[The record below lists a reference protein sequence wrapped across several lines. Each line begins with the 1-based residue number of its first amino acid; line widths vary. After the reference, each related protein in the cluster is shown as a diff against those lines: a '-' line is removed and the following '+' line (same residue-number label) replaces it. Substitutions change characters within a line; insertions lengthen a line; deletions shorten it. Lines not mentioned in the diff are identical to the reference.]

1 MEISKD
7 EIIFQVIEKH
17 FNSKNENNTFVINF
31 KNGNTNW
38 TENEFNNFTNFMN
51 NSDFIQE
58 IENDYLEIN
67 YNDDILKIN
76 GISDIVK
83 FYSSENYLSLNH
95 EMYSKKTLLNDNI
108 KNLFDA
114 DIEFEL
120 YDIKKIDSL
129 DEKWND
135 FRKKYK
141 IIKKINY
148 KDEKNNITYVAKIVK
163 CDEDENEDFYSLKQ
177 SNVINA
183 IQKYEFN
190 VICNNKDNVIN
201 SIVKV
206 IQSIFMSSIV
216 LTKKQQKKVLNEYLE
231 LIKQDIKINKYNKD
245 DDTIPLLTP
254 KPVTLERKN
263 LIDPNEYG
271 AISILSGYT
280 VTEKADG
287 ERLLMY
293 INNEGKCYLINSS
306 YRVEDSGIIT
316 KNKKVNNSLIDGEF
330 ILCDKR
336 RDIHKKNIYAAFDI
350 YYLNNTKLTDLPLID
365 KKKCRYE
372 ELKSIEDLLN
382 SNDSFTEF
390 IIKKHYYSDDIL
402 KDSKNILEN
411 ARTYPYDID
420 GLIYTPAKL
429 ALYSYYPGRPVELT
443 DNMKWDRVFKWKPE
457 EQNTID
463 FLIKEEKEVLIN
475 GIRHKEF
482 SLWVGYNVSQWTD
495 ITIDIGLK
503 LRYDKEYIRTNRI
516 DNKKYIPKLFR
527 PIKNYHN
534 NVDKVFIKIDSKGDT
549 RAENGDKI
557 ISEIIAEFR
566 YEVDIKKWFPIRVRD
581 DKTKIFKKGILSKT
595 ANDLSVA
602 LNIWNSIH
610 APVTTSMIMG
620 NQEVYAKD
628 APDNIDE
635 RMLESD
641 DIYYAREIN
650 RDSLLSVHMLNFHN
664 QGIKQQLYKKSPNK
678 NSILELA
685 CGEGGDMNRILN
697 EKYKFVLGVDLV
709 KNNIINPRSG
719 AYSRMLKR
727 RMQYNRQLDAG
738 PDKIYFPDIVFAVG
752 DCAVDIKS
760 GRAASIVGD
769 KESENLLKIVMNRN
783 TKYPPYLK
791 YLSGKGADGFDC
803 VSCMFAIH
811 YFFENETKLKGFL
824 HNVSNNLKKNG
835 IFICTFMD
843 GKLVQDMILKN
854 DGNLLEGR
862 KQLDTDDKITIP
874 TWAIIRRYN
883 LDGDENN
890 HYNKKI
896 EVFLENTQKLIP
908 EFLVNYDF
916 LIKIA
921 KEFNLSI
928 KESELFSD
936 SFNKIKENISDFA
949 NLQSNLE
956 QDIIELD
963 KDPVQKQFSFLNR
976 WCVFQK
982 N

>member
-1 MEISKD
+1 MELSKD
-7 EIIFQVIEKH
+7 EVIFQLIDKF
-17 FNSKNENNTFVINF
+17 FNIKDENNIFTINL
-31 KNGNTNW
+31 KNGNSTW
-38 TENEFNNFTNFMN
+38 TENEFNNFTNSMN

-58 IENDYLEIN
+58 IEDEFLEIN

-76 GISDIVK
+76 GLSDIIK
-83 FYSSENYLSLNH
+83 FYSNENYLSLKH
-95 EMYSKKTLLNDNI
+95 DIYTKKNILNDTI
-108 KNLFDA
+108 LNLFDA
-114 DIEFEL
+114 DVEFDL
-120 YDIKKIDSL
+120 FNITNIYSL

-135 FRKKYK
+135 YRKKYK
-141 IIKKINY
+141 ITKKINY
-148 KDEKNNITYVAKIVK
+148 TDKKNNIIYVAKIVK
-163 CDEDENEDFYSLKQ
+163 CDDENDDFYTLKQ
-177 SNVINA
+177 SNILNAVQKYEFNIICNDKSNVINA
-183 IQKYEFN
+183 
-190 VICNNKDNVIN
+190 
-201 SIVKV
+201 IVKV

-216 LTKKQQKKVLNEYLE
+216 LTKKQQQKVLEEYLE
-231 LIKQDIKINKYNKD
+231 LIKKDVKINKYNNGI
-245 DDTIPLLTP
+245 IPLITP

-263 LIDPNEYG
+263 LIDPIEYG

-306 YRVEDSGIIT
+306 YRVEDSGIIA
-316 KNKKVNNSLIDGEF
+316 KNKKAYNSLIDGEF

-350 YYLNNTKLTDLPLID
+350 YYLDDKKLTDLPLID
-365 KKKCRYE
+365 KKKCRYD
-372 ELKSIEDLLN
+372 ELKSIESLLN
-382 SNDSFTEF
+382 TNDSFTEF
-390 IIKKHYYSDDIL
+390 IVKTHYYSDDIL

-411 ARTYPYDID
+411 ARSYSYDID

-429 ALYSYYPGRPVELT
+429 ALYSYYQGRPVELT

-463 FLIKEEKEVLIN
+463 FLIKEEKEVLLN

-495 ITIDIGLK
+495 INVETGLK
-503 LRYDKEYIRTNRI
+503 LRYDKEYIKTNRI

-527 PIKNYHN
+527 PIKHYHN

-557 ISEIIAEFR
+557 LSEIIAEFR
-566 YEVDIKKWFPIRVRD
+566 YDVDMRRWFPIRVRD

-610 APVTTSMIMG
+610 APVTTAMIMG
-620 NQEVYAKD
+620 NQEVFSKD

-641 DIYYAREIN
+641 DIYYSREIN

-727 RMQYNRQLDAG
+727 RMQYNRQLESG
-738 PDKIYFPDIVFAVG
+738 PEKIYFPDIVFAVG

-760 GRAASIVGD
+760 GRASSVVGD
-769 KESENLLKIVMNRN
+769 KESETLLKIVMNRN
-783 TKYPPYLK
+783 SKYPPYLK

-803 VSCMFAIH
+803 VSCMFAVH
-811 YFFENETKLKGFL
+811 YFFESEIKLKGFL

-835 IFICTFMD
+835 VFICTFMD

-854 DGNLLEGR
+854 GGNTIEGR
-862 KQLDTDDKITIP
+862 KKLDEDETITIP

-921 KEFNLSI
+921 KEYNLTI

-936 SFNKIKENISDFA
+936 SFNKIKENMSEFA

-976 WCVFQK
+976 WCVFEK